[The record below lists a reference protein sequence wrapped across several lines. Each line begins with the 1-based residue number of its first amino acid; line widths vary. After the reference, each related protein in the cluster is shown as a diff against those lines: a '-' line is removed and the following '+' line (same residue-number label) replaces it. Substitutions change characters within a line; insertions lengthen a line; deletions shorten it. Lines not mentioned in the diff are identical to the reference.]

1 MSPSVPRR
9 GFLARLAAA
18 AGAASTAF
26 ALPSVADAQQQAPQA
41 HELDKWIDELK
52 GKHKQLFDFVTKGH
66 ISEMQYGN
74 NFFTAST
81 NDYGYKDEDAA
92 LLYCL
97 RHEATPYAYN
107 DAMWEKYK
115 IGEVIDVAGPAGRG
129 GNAPAAADSSS
140 KATKNPMTQMITGLA
155 NRGVHFGA
163 CALATGRYSG
173 MFARKVGAQQA
184 DVRADLAAN
193 LVPNCRL
200 VPSGVVFVNRAQEKG
215 FTYLHVG

>member
-1 MSPSVPRR
+1 MSSHVPRR

-18 AGAASTAF
+18 AGAASATF
-26 ALPSVADAQQQAPQA
+26 ALPAEAAAQAQQT
-41 HELDKWIDELK
+41 HELDKWIDDLK
-52 GKHKQLFDFVTKGH
+52 GRHKQIFDFVSKGH

-81 NDYGYKDEDAA
+81 NDYGFKDEDSS

-97 RHEATPYAYN
+97 RHDATPYAYN

-115 IGEVIDVAGPAGRG
+115 IGEVIDVAAPRGRG
-129 GNAPAAADSSS
+129 GDTAPADSTAP
-140 KATKNPMTQMITGLA
+140 KATRNPMTGMVTGLA
-155 NRGVHFGA
+155 NRGVRFGA
-163 CALATGRYSG
+163 CALATGRYAG

-184 DVRADLAAN
+184 EVRADLAAN
-193 LVPNCRL
+193 LIPNCRL